1 MANNKHMANN
11 TQAQDT
17 TATMALLGIDGN
29 AITVKLDAGNTD
41 GKLSST
47 GKSMVLV
54 SDKVKFPR
62 ADGREVVAQITMYMP
77 VGK

>member
-1 MANNKHMANN
+1 MANNAKA
-11 TQAQDT
+11 QAQGT
-17 TATMALLGIDGN
+17 PATMALMGIDGS
-29 AITVKLDAGNTD
+29 AITVKLDAGTAE

-54 SDKVKFPR
+54 SDKVKFTRP
-62 ADGREVVAQITMYMP
+62 DGKEVVAQITMYMP

>member
-1 MANNKHMANN
+1 MSKNAEA
-11 TQAQDT
+11 A
-17 TATMALLGIDGN
+17 AAVIAPASLGLIGIDGN
-29 AITVKLDAGNTD
+29 AITVRLDAGNGP

-54 SDKVKFPR
+54 SDKVKFTR
-62 ADGREVVAQITMYMP
+62 ADGQEVVAQITCYMP

>member
-1 MANNKHMANN
+1 MANNANAN
-11 TQAQDT
+11 VQVTP
-17 TATMALLGIDGN
+17 ATMALLGIDGN
-29 AITVKLDAGNTD
+29 AITVKLDAGTTE

-54 SDKVKFPR
+54 SDKVKFTR
-62 ADGREVVAQITMYMP
+62 ADGKEVVAQITMYMP